1 MGAEEGSKGPKFSPI
16 GILVIRWWA
25 QLCQNRGTVFQEE
38 ALHVVSSDAVNV
50 AQHRAIQDTADPLP
64 LLLQPGQNQS
74 LNHLWES
81 KGEARGLGSP
91 QGFSCRGLL
100 PTMPS

>member
-1 MGAEEGSKGPKFSPI
+1 M
-16 GILVIRWWA
+16 
-25 QLCQNRGTVFQEE
+25 
-38 ALHVVSSDAVNV
+38 VSSDAVDV

-91 QGFSCRGLL
+91 QGFLCRGLL